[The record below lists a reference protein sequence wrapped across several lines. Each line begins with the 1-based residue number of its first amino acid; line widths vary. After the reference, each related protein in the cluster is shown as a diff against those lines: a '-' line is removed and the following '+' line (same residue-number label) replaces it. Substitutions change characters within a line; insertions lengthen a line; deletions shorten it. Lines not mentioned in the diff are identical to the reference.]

1 MKDRIEIVSELNKH
15 GKEILKFYVHCDLG
29 YLWLFN
35 KPKTKGVYDYFAN
48 GKSVSELYK
57 HKYRNNETLNKIVD
71 RLPAHVKYAKQMAME
86 ENEYVL
92 SIVRPNNEKE
102 REFMELTA

>member
-1 MKDRIEIVSELNKH
+1 MKDRIEIRSELNKQ

-71 RLPAHVKYAKQMAME
+71 RLPAHVKYAKQLAME
-86 ENEYVL
+86 ENESVL
-92 SIVRPNNEKE
+92 SIVRTFNEKE
-102 REFMELTA
+102 REYMELTA

>member
-1 MKDRIEIVSELNKH
+1 MKDRIEIRIELNKQ

-57 HKYRNNETLNKIVD
+57 HKYRNNEALNKIVD
-71 RLPAHVKYAKQMAME
+71 RLPAHVKYAKQLAME
-86 ENEYVL
+86 ENEPVL
-92 SIVRPNNEKE
+92 AIVCTYKGKGKDYLD
-102 REFMELTA
+102 LTA